1 MQRSALC
8 RFGRE
13 EPGPHSLLQN
23 IVFDKADNER
33 ASHVRLVFS
42 KKNVDPVEIE
52 VALVEVWVQKKIVSS
67 DTKKTIEGLH

>member
-42 KKNVDPVEIE
+42 KNVDAVEIE
-52 VALVEVWVQKKIVSS
+52 IALVEVWVLKKIVSS
-67 DTKKTIEGLH
+67 DTKKTIGGFH